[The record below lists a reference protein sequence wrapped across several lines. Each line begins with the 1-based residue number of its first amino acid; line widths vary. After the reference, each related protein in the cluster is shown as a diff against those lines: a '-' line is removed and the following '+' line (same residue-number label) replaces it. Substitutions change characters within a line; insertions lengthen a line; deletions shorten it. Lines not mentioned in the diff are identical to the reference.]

1 MTDNDLLT
9 TLHELL
15 GGRKPWPKCVT
26 INTNP
31 RPWATDDFWCE
42 YTWGCLDK
50 VLIDPQH
57 ALDLVVAAC
66 ERWLVHQIVGSE
78 FWYKQIGR
86 DNEWVYVSDNHPRK
100 VYSLPDAIAYAMEQ
114 DNERTR
120 KDQSS

>member
-66 ERWLVHQIVGSE
+66 ERWLVSQPGMWQISRVGSRVYYDTREHLGEIE
-78 FWYKQIGR
+78 FT
-86 DNEWVYVSDNHPRK
+86 DLHAA
-100 VYSLPDAIAYAMEQ
+100 LTHAMEQ
-114 DNERTR
+114 
-120 KDQSS
+120 Q